1 MAAAGAA
8 DINVDPL
15 RLEAISLQAFGAFSA
30 NERIPIGGR
39 NLVIYGEN
47 GAGKSSIYRAL
58 RDLFA
63 RVPSSQSLAKAKHVH
78 DLDDD
83 LVPAVTVEFSKGAA
97 VEWTLAKHPGLP
109 MADPRIAQA
118 RTRSAFLDYQPMPCT
133 AMRRQTFSS
142 CRLICCWRILLIPPT
157 ARPSMN
163 AGAPLKRPNRGGTRQ
178 AGVICPPLKL
188 PVPSLMRRLMLLS
201 RC

>member
-1 MAAAGAA
+1 MAAGGA

-63 RVPSSQSLAKAKHVH
+63 RVPSDKMIERNEHVH
-78 DLDDD
+78 DLDPD
-83 LVPAVTVEFSKGAA
+83 LVPQVTVEF
-97 VEWTLAKHPGLP
+97 
-109 MADPRIAQA
+109 
-118 RTRSAFLDYQPMPCT
+118 
-133 AMRRQTFSS
+133 
-142 CRLICCWRILLIPPT
+142 
-157 ARPSMN
+157 
-163 AGAPLKRPNRGGTRQ
+163 NRGDPIIWQGQASRQ
-178 AGVICPPLKL
+178 SAI
-188 PVPSLMRRLMLLS
+188 
-201 RC
+201 